1 MGRPKGSKNRS
12 TILREAQETMAARGL
27 LGHEQ
32 EFLDSLHVMEEG
44 MRPFYVRAVAAK
56 RNGLKQE
63 IVDAAFRD
71 AVAIA
76 EKVAPYR
83 HARLSA
89 MKLAGDPNNPVRIRD
104 DASMDELRAEMHKH
118 LNILIE
124 GGLIDLEALPA
135 PNRGVANQPNG

>member
-1 MGRPKGSKNRS
+1 
-12 TILREAQETMAARGL
+12 MAARGL

-44 MRPFYVRAVAAK
+44 MRHFYVRAVAAK

-89 MKLAGDPNNPVRIRD
+89 MKLAGDPNNSMRIKD
-104 DASMDELRAEMHKH
+104 DATVEEIRAELMKH
-118 LNILIE
+118 MMILID
-124 GGLIDLEALPA
+124 GGLIDLEALPV
-135 PNRGVANQPNG
+135 PNRGIANQPNG

>member
-1 MGRPKGSKNRS
+1 
-12 TILREAQETMAARGL
+12 MAARGL

-44 MRPFYVRAVAAK
+44 MRHFYVRAVAAK

-89 MKLAGDPNNPVRIRD
+89 MKLAGDPNAPARIRD
-104 DASMDELRAEMHKH
+104 DASLEELRAEMMKH
-118 LNILIE
+118 LGILIE

-135 PNRGVANQPNG
+135 PNRGLANQPNG